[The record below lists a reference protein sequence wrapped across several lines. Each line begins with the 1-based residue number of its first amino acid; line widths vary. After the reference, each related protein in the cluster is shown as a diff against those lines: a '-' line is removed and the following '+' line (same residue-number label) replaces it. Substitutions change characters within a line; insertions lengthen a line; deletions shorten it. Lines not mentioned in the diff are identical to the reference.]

1 MDQILEGTP
10 KAEIKL
16 DGHRVTR
23 SDVSP
28 DWGSK
33 LRWQVRRDGQEIAT
47 APARMEMTFEHADT
61 APGMYEVV
69 LQMFKY
75 INYTKNAQ
83 GEYTE
88 SKFVDVSNVVNY
100 TI

>member
-10 KAEIKL
+10 HAEIRL
-16 DGHRVTR
+16 EGRRVTR
-23 SDVSP
+23 GEVSP

-33 LRWQVRRDGQEIAT
+33 LRWQIRRDGKEIAT
-47 APARMEMTFEHADT
+47 VAARMDMSYEHADT
-61 APGMYEVV
+61 TAGVYEIV
-69 LQMFKY
+69 LQLFKY
-75 INYTKNAQ
+75 VNYLKDAQ

-88 SKFVDVSNVVNY
+88 SKFVDVSNTVTY